1 MRHSQPK
8 QRHRHLV
15 SRGGG
20 GVRASSFGIVTVF
33 LTRRTFFSGGAALG
47 EEEEE
52 EEEEEEDARSRPD
65 GDAMESCAGRSDN
78 QREQVAATVRK
89 MKGAE
94 EFGCCF
100 LFTNN

>member
-1 MRHSQPK
+1 LRHSQPK
-8 QRHRHLV
+8 QLHRHLV

-47 EEEEE
+47 E

>member
-8 QRHRHLV
+8 QLHRHLV

-52 EEEEEEDARSRPD
+52 EEEEDEEDARSRPD
-65 GDAMESCAGRSDN
+65 GDAMEVVLDDMTIKESRW
-78 QREQVAATVRK
+78 RP
-89 MKGAE
+89 
-94 EFGCCF
+94 
-100 LFTNN
+100 L